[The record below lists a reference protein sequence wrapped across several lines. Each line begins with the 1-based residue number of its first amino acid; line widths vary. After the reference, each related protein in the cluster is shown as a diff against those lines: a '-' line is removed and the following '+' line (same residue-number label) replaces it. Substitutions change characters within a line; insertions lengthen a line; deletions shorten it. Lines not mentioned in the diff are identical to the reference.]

1 MNPKSSPP
9 TLDDVAQLA
18 RVSTATVSRCLND
31 PGKVSPSTRE
41 RVQEAIAS
49 LGYTPN
55 FAARFM
61 AAKRTFTIGAI
72 IPTMENAIF
81 ARGLQAFQEALHDR
95 GYTMLV
101 ASSAYDPKVEEEQI
115 RTLVARGADGIL
127 LIGHD
132 RDPQIIDYLTQQQ
145 VPAIVAWSYDPD
157 ARLPSV
163 GFDNRAAMR
172 ELTDHALGL
181 GHKRL
186 AMIAG
191 VTQGNDRAR
200 ARVYGVFDAM
210 AAHGLDPAS
219 LALVEAKYDVAEA
232 AAALIALMQ
241 RDPKPSIVLCGN
253 DVLAAGALKG
263 ARELG
268 LDVPR
273 ALSITGFDDIE
284 LARVAVP
291 ELTTVHV
298 PHAEMGRRAAAEL
311 IGMIEEKRAGVSTE
325 LDAGII
331 MRASL
336 APPPDQQS

>member
-1 MNPKSSPP
+1 MNRNTSPP
-9 TLDDVAQLA
+9 TLNDVAQLA
-18 RVSTATVSRCLND
+18 QVSTATVSRCLND
-31 PGKVSPSTRE
+31 PGKVLPSTRE

-81 ARGLQAFQEALHDR
+81 ARGLQAFQETLHDR

-132 RDPQIIDYLTQQQ
+132 RDPQIVDYLIQQH
-145 VPAIVAWSYDPD
+145 VPAVVAWSYDPD
-157 ARLPSV
+157 ALLPSV
-163 GFDNRAAMR
+163 GFDNRAAMCA
-172 ELTDHALGL
+172 LTDHVLGL
-181 GHKRL
+181 GHTRL

-210 AAHGLDPAS
+210 AAQGLDPAN

-253 DVLAAGALKG
+253 DVLAAGALQG

-311 IGMIEEKRAGVSTE
+311 IGIIEEKRPGVSTK
-325 LDAGII
+325 LDARLI

-336 APPPDQQS
+336 AVPLDHQS